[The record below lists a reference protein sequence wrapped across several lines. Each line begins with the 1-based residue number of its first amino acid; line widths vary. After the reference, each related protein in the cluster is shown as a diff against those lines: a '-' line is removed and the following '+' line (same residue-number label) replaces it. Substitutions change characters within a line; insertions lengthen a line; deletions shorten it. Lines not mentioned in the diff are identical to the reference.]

1 MLKVSFFTWLY
12 DVAMNKLRNVNSPLI
27 LLLAMSLSGL
37 QALGAP
43 CVAPS
48 APAVCDIGMAP
59 GDCGDGDLLARCCCL
74 VDDVESA
81 SIPLA
86 VVAESEP
93 GFNSLP
99 LVVQRSVAD
108 SLAHSV
114 VPLSR
119 EAHASKHYPQR
130 FQLYS
135 SFLI

>member
-1 MLKVSFFTWLY
+1 MLKVSVFTWLY
-12 DVAMNKLRNVNSPLI
+12 DLAMKKLRILNSPLI
-27 LLLAMSLSGL
+27 LLLALSLSCL
-37 QALGAP
+37 QALAAP
-43 CVAPS
+43 CVALS
-48 APAVCDIGMAP
+48 APVVCDVGMAS
-59 GDCGDGDLLARCCCL
+59 GDCGDGDLLGGCCCL
-74 VDDVESA
+74 IDDVKSA

-99 LVVQRSVAD
+99 LVAQRSVAD

-119 EAHASKHYPQR
+119 QAHASKHYPQR
-130 FQLYS
+130 FQLYC

>member
-1 MLKVSFFTWLY
+1 MSLFTWLY
-12 DVAMNKLRNVNSPLI
+12 DLAMKKSRVLNSPLV
-27 LLLAMSLSGL
+27 LLLVLSLIGL

-43 CVAPS
+43 CVALS
-48 APAVCDIGMAP
+48 APVVCDVGMAS
-59 GDCGDGDLLARCCCL
+59 GYCGDGDLLAGCCCL

-81 SIPLA
+81 SIPPV

-119 EAHASKHYPQR
+119 EAHASKYYPQR